1 MESHSVNSVD
11 PFKNK
16 TKSWTLK
23 ENVKLKKKKRKDRRK
38 PSQELRAGVLSVTV
52 SILYLQLIGFLLPH
66 VLRGICWNRC
76 AQCAGPLSWE
86 AMLRQVWEAM
96 GHCLS
101 PHETSHPQTAS
112 RLSPLW
118 LPASYRTMLPV
129 MATESCPPA
138 RPPRETGGFQQF
150 VTNAP
155 ACHSPSERWGLQ
167 QGWDR
172 NENNQSKGT
181 KSHSCSSWS
190 L

>member
-23 ENVKLKKKKRKDRRK
+23 ENVKLKKKKEKKRQKEALPRTKSGCAVCHCFYTLSPTDRIP
-38 PSQELRAGVLSVTV
+38 PSPCAQ
-52 SILYLQLIGFLLPH
+52 
-66 VLRGICWNRC
+66 GICWNRR

-86 AMLRQVWEAM
+86 AMLRQAWEAM

-129 MATESCPPA
+129 MATESSA

>member
-23 ENVKLKKKKRKDRRK
+23 ENVKLKKKRQKEALPRTKSGCAVCHCFYTLSPTDRIP
-38 PSQELRAGVLSVTV
+38 PSPCAQ
-52 SILYLQLIGFLLPH
+52 
-66 VLRGICWNRC
+66 GICWNRR

-86 AMLRQVWEAM
+86 AMLRQAWEAM

-112 RLSPLW
+112 RLSPLR

-129 MATESCPPA
+129 MATESSA
-138 RPPRETGGFQQF
+138 RPPAPRNRRFSTICHQRAGLSLSIRKVGASTGVGQKWKQP
-150 VTNAP
+150 V
-155 ACHSPSERWGLQ
+155 
-167 QGWDR
+167 
-172 NENNQSKGT
+172 
-181 KSHSCSSWS
+181 
-190 L
+190 